1 MKFLSFLLSL
11 LALVTVSCK
20 NRISKQV
27 ATTTDTNTLLWK
39 ISKKGSSQVSY
50 MYGTFHM
57 MCKDDIVL
65 SKSVD
70 DAIANADDV
79 YFELDLDD
87 PSTMLSAMF
96 FINMKGDTTLSQL
109 LTADELKRV
118 SSFFKDTLGT
128 PITMFQRMKP
138 SLLEA
143 FLYPKMLNCKNSSG
157 VEQEL
162 LVKVAAANKKV
173 YGLETIQDQ
182 TSVFDKIPYSV
193 QAKGLVKSVDSFAT
207 SKKSFEEMVTN
218 YKAQKLDLLSDAL
231 DVDTEGLSAYLDVL
245 LYNRNKNWVKKIK
258 PIMDSKNL
266 FIAVGA
272 GHLGGEQGLIDL
284 LRKEGYEVEGV
295 K

>member
-11 LALVTVSCK
+11 LALITVSCK
-20 NRISKQV
+20 NRISKQIT
-27 ATTTDTNTLLWK
+27 TTTDTNTLLWK

-50 MYGTFHM
+50 MYGTFHL
-57 MCKDDIVL
+57 MCKEDIVL

-87 PSTMLSAMF
+87 PSTMLSGIF
-96 FINMKGDTTLSQL
+96 FINMKADTTLSQL

-143 FLYPKMLNCKNSSG
+143 FMYPKMLACKNSSG

-193 QAKGLVKSVDSFAT
+193 QAKGLVKSVDSFA
-207 SKKSFEEMVTN
+207 SAKKNFAEMVTN
-218 YKAQKLDLLSDAL
+218 YKAQQLDLLGDAL

-245 LYNRNKNWVKKIK
+245 LYDRNKNWVKKIK
-258 PIMDSKNL
+258 PIMESKNL

-272 GHLGGEQGLIDL
+272 GHLPGEQGLIDL